1 MTFELNYNSHDRFH
15 LLGEVNE
22 DGDYQAINLVAI
34 PITCC
39 DPILYNSSMNDEK
52 MYAVKQL

>member
-1 MTFELNYNSHDRFH
+1 MTFELNDNSDDRLH

-39 DPILYNSSMNDEK
+39 DPILHNSSMNDEK

>member
-1 MTFELNYNSHDRFH
+1 MTFELNDNSDDRLH

-22 DGDYQAINLVAI
+22 DGDYQAINLVAV

-39 DPILYNSSMNDEK
+39 DPILHNSSMTRK
-52 MYAVKQL
+52 CTR

>member
-1 MTFELNYNSHDRFH
+1 MTFELNDNSDDRLH

-34 PITCC
+34 PVTCC
-39 DPILYNSSMNDEK
+39 DPILRNSSMNDEK

>member
-1 MTFELNYNSHDRFH
+1 MIIVMTDSMYK
-15 LLGEVNE
+15 NE

-39 DPILYNSSMNDEK
+39 DPILHNSSMNDEK